1 MHSDEHLVRENMFY
15 GLPRSA
21 RTPVKYNNT
30 VYSRSDRI
38 VRLDAETVASFAWF
52 HAKSHVEL
60 LSVSSIARRCNA
72 AVPRAK

>member
-1 MHSDEHLVRENMFY
+1 M
-15 GLPRSA
+15 
-21 RTPVKYNNT
+21 KYNNT

-60 LSVSSIARRCNA
+60 LSVSSIARRYNA
-72 AVPRAK
+72 AVPELNNTEQQRSRHKTIGWQT

>member
-1 MHSDEHLVRENMFY
+1 M
-15 GLPRSA
+15 
-21 RTPVKYNNT
+21 KYNNT
-30 VYSRSDRI
+30 VYARSDRI

-60 LSVSSIARRCNA
+60 LSVSSIARRYNA